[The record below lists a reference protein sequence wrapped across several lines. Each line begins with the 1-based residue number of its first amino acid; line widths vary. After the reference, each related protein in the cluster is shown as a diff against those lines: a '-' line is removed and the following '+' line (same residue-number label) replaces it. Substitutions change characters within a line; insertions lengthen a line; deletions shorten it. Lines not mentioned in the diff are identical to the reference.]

1 MPLVSVIIPSYNRCR
16 LLNRAVNSVL
26 DQTFSDSEIVVVD
39 DASEDGTGQLD
50 IFSEASAEAR
60 ARVPVRYVRLDLHCG
75 VSKARNVGVAESSGQ
90 WLAFLDSDDVWHH
103 NKLEQQVR
111 WHDANPAFCISQT
124 KEIWIRHG
132 RRVNPPMTHEKV
144 EGYIFEQSL
153 KRCMITPSSVMMR
166 RSLFYETGA
175 FNESLPACEDYDLWL
190 KITCTCPIG
199 LIEEHLLTRYGGHAD
214 QLSASVMG
222 LDRFRIRSIIDLLNS
237 KRLSPEQDRLARLE
251 LVRKATIVAQ
261 GFKKRGRTLEYERYS
276 RIAADFG
283 MGT

>member
-16 LLNRAVNSVL
+16 LLIRAVNSVL

-39 DASEDGTGQLD
+39 DASEDGTGGLD
-50 IFSEASAEAR
+50 IFSEAAS
-60 ARVPVRYVRLDLHCG
+60 RVPVRYVRLDLHCG

-90 WLAFLDSDDVWHH
+90 WLAFLDSDDVWHP

-111 WHDANPAFCISQT
+111 WHDANPAFFISQT
-124 KEIWIRHG
+124 KELWIRHG
-132 RRVNPPMTHEKV
+132 VRVNPPLTHEKIQ
-144 EGYIFEQSL
+144 GYIFEQSL

-166 RSLFYETGA
+166 RSLFNKVGA

-190 KITCTCPIG
+190 KITSTYPIG
-199 LIEEHLLTRYGGHAD
+199 LIGEHLLTRYGGQAD
-214 QLSASVMG
+214 QLSASVLG

-237 KRLSPEQDRLARLE
+237 KSLSQEQDGLARQE
-251 LVRKATIVAQ
+251 LVRKSNIVAQ
-261 GFKKRGRTLEYERYS
+261 GYKKRGRTLEYERYS
-276 RIAADFG
+276 RIAANFG